1 MWKIYF
7 PIYVCIELHRQINL
21 VGILGLVL
29 KKKTMGSWGGLNLV
43 PLNVRASILSTE
55 PPWFL

>member
-29 KKKTMGSWGGLNLV
+29 KQKTPGEV
-43 PLNVRASILSTE
+43 
-55 PPWFL
+55 